1 MRIFWLLLVL
11 LLPGVAFAEAAP
23 SAGLAKRIARDP
35 ERWEEDG
42 LRLIAGFGGERGLTA
57 EGIDRAIAVD
67 QAAARADA
75 LRDLLVAD
83 LEGDGAVS
91 AAELADYLL
100 ILSARGRGGFSLAI
114 AAADQDRDGAL
125 DVAEVAA
132 AGRAAAMAAVSPRK
146 VEAMR
151 DLLAFDADGDGAV
164 NAAELHGGVTS
175 FAAQA
180 AQAGEGEELGGGE
193 AGGG

>member
-1 MRIFWLLLVL
+1 MRIFWLLLIL
-11 LLPGVAFAEAAP
+11 LLPGVALAEAAP

-35 ERWEEDG
+35 ARWEEDG
-42 LRLIAGFGGERGLTA
+42 LRLIAGFGDAQGLTA

-83 LEGDGAVS
+83 LDGDGAVS
-91 AAELADYLL
+91 AAELADYLPV
-100 ILSARGRGGFSLAI
+100 LSARGRGDFSLAI

-125 DVAEVAA
+125 DVAEVAV

-151 DLLAFDADGDGAV
+151 DLLVFDADGDGAV

-175 FAAQA
+175 LAAQA
-180 AQAGEGEELGGGE
+180 AQAGEAEETGGGE